1 MFFKL
6 FNKKKKHN
14 VSEEVPSY
22 KNKIL
27 EQMEKNKLKEVK
39 RIKQLIDRRLKHM
52 IKDGCACSSLNLSL
66 DYIDI
71 YSLNIYL
78 KELEKLKEYKGI
90 YLKIYEYVNETMI
103 EIGIKDED

>member
-22 KNKIL
+22 KDRIL
-27 EQMEKNKLKEVK
+27 KQTEKNKLKEVK
-39 RIKQLIDRRLKHM
+39 RIKQLIDRRLKYM
-52 IKDGCACSSLNLSL
+52 IKDGCVCSSLNLSL

-90 YLKIYEYVNETMI
+90 YLKTYEYVNETMI